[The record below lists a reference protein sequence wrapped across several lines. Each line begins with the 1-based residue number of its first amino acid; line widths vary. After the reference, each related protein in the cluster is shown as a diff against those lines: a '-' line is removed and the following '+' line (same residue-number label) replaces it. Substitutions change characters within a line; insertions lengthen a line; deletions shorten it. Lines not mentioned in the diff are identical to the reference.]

1 MRDFNRKTSIE
12 LLVSMTALLIISIVL
27 SSFEAYGQSS
37 SVNSKRDI
45 VLWYKQPG
53 VKWLE
58 GLPLG
63 NGMIGAMVFGGV
75 PEERIALNEG
85 TFWSGRP
92 HDYDSVS

>member
-1 MRDFNRKTSIE
+1 MRDFTRKTSFE
-12 LLVSMTALLIISIVL
+12 LLVGMTALLIISFVH

-37 SVNSKRDI
+37 SVISKRDM

-53 VKWLE
+53 AKWLE
-58 GLPLG
+58 GMPLG
-63 NGMIGAMVFGGV
+63 NGMMGAMVFGGI